1 MTNKL
6 AILSSKDKQN
16 IIQKVLEPSLDLNTI
31 FKFSNIERVDFYDIL
46 RTWQY
51 EDVSKILIDIDSA
64 VEYGRV
70 NDLLINLPRFQVIE
84 NVSGSLRIWLMAR
97 NPVESYDRKFRKLI
111 KKLGCEEIVV
121 GDKLEQYQKQVNGI
135 QADVPYES
143 KRETQQP
150 KYKRHEEIAVNPPL
164 DIAISELKQYDIQVD
179 DISTIENV
187 PIRETRR
194 QLLEKKLPNSLSSF
208 IDENDKQNSFEVSKE
223 QTISDTKKTSYVK
236 DVDKKTN
243 KDNKNDRKLSPLS
256 LKEKV
261 ITSKEVQDRKND
273 KKDQLQ
279 QKVSQQISTTPE
291 VVDNST
297 IEEVKS
303 QAEKQLK
310 DVVLNAQVGNGDNK
324 QVLIV
329 LPPEYV
335 KPQVRISFAER
346 MYWRIKSSIKSFIW
360 SLITVIVMSGIATYL
375 INSNF
380 GSEVRAWIKSM
391 L

>member
-6 AILSSKDKQN
+6 AILSSKDKQI
-16 IIQKVLEPSLDLNTI
+16 IIQRVLEPSLDLNTV

-64 VEYGRV
+64 VEYGRI
-70 NDLLINLPRFQVIE
+70 NDLLLNLPRFQVIE
-84 NVSGSLRIWLMAR
+84 NASGSLRIWLMAR

-111 KKLGCEEIVV
+111 KKLGCEEIIV
-121 GDKLEQYQKQVNGI
+121 GDKLEQYQNQIKNVKAIDSQEAKQI
-135 QADVPYES
+135 HQQS
-143 KRETQQP
+143 KNNI
-150 KYKRHEEIAVNPPL
+150 HEEIAVNPPE
-164 DIAISELKQYDIQVD
+164 DIAIAEFNEYGISYD
-179 DISTIENV
+179 DISIDKV
-187 PIRETRR
+187 APIRGTRK
-194 QLLEKKLPNSLSSF
+194 QLLEKKLPNSLADF
-208 IDENDKQNSFEVSKE
+208 IDKNGKQNSLEINEK
-223 QTISDTKKTSYVK
+223 QKISDTKKIPTAREVEQKTSNAL
-236 DVDKKTN
+236 KK
-243 KDNKNDRKLSPLS
+243 DRKLSPS
-256 LKEKV
+256 SSKERV
-261 ITSKEVQDRKND
+261 ITFRKVQERNND

-279 QKVSQQISTTPE
+279 KKAIEQISSTPE

-297 IEEVKS
+297 IKEIESRAQNK
-303 QAEKQLK
+303 LN

-346 MYWRIKSSIKSFIW
+346 MYWRIKSSIKNFIW
-360 SLITVIVMSGIATYL
+360 TLITVIVMSGIATYL
-375 INSNF
+375 INSDF
-380 GSEVRAWIKSM
+380 GSEVRTWIKSM